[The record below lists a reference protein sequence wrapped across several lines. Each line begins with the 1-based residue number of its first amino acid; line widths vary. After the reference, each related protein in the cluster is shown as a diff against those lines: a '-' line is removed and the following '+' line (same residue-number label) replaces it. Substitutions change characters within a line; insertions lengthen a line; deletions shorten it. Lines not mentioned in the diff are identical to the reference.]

1 MTRLPKVHQPWN
13 VEAEEISKTYNEYL
27 ANDRQLNSLRDTA
40 ADTLKESVKKEADLA
55 RVRLRQV
62 PTQDEE
68 ENQEQEET

>member
-27 ANDRQLNSLRDTA
+27 ANDRQLNSLRDT
-40 ADTLKESVKKEADLA
+40 LLECVKKEADLA